1 MKKQPLQKNKNTAT
15 SSRIQEYYDEQLNEY
30 FEKKHFRVT
39 SNGKIKIG
47 NVSVNKKDLLYDL
60 THQAV
65 KPSSFNLTAE
75 QQRNV
80 LMELKKTGMPA
91 SSIRNTHLRK
101 IYINGKHSGGET
113 SFLNSESGSD
123 TDDILAGQYSLSSPK
138 KSFLKYDRAIGRGR
152 EK

>member
-1 MKKQPLQKNKNTAT
+1 
-15 SSRIQEYYDEQLNEY
+15 
-30 FEKKHFRVT
+30 
-39 SNGKIKIG
+39 
-47 NVSVNKKDLLYDL
+47 
-60 THQAV
+60 
-65 KPSSFNLTAE
+65 
-75 QQRNV
+75 
-80 LMELKKTGMPA
+80 MELKKTGMPA

-101 IYINGKHSGGET
+101 IYINSKHTCSGGET